1 MRQLNAAQMAG
12 LHNVSEPTISRILW
26 LRVKPADR
34 AWRSHSNMSVIA
46 PLLAAQLI
54 GTRFRKRPFKP
65 LAAFPFLYVR

>member
-1 MRQLNAAQMAG
+1 MLLRWRGFIMSASLPSAAFF
-12 LHNVSEPTISRILW
+12 W